1 MTDQTEIRL
10 QISRAYAEAVS
21 RPATNGGCCS
31 GPSPKGVA
39 ARAAGYGEQDLAE
52 LPEDAVANAF
62 GCGNPV
68 AFSEVGEGDVVLDLG
83 AGAGLDLLLAARRVG
98 PSGRVIGVDMTPE
111 MLERARRNVAGHGNV
126 EVRQGYIEELPVEDS
141 SVDWVISNCVIN
153 LSPDKPRVFREI
165 ARVLKPGGRM
175 RVSDIVAQ
183 DLPEEVRR
191 DPALYCSC
199 IAGAI
204 SQDEYL
210 QGLRDAGLEEVE
222 VLERTVYSGT
232 LLEDFVQSELPV
244 NQRSCCS
251 PATGLAR
258 SLEGRVWSV
267 RLAARKR

>member
-1 MTDQTEIRL
+1 MTDRPDIRL
-10 QISRAYAEAVS
+10 QVSRAYAEAVS
-21 RPATNGGCCS
+21 RPGNNGACCS

-39 ARAAGYGEQDLAE
+39 ARAAGYAERDLAG

-68 AFSEVGEGDVVLDLG
+68 AFSQVREGDVVLDLG
-83 AGAGLDLLLAARRVG
+83 AGAGLDLLLAARKVG

-111 MLERARRNVAGHGNV
+111 MLERARRNVADHANI
-126 EVRQGYIEELPVEDS
+126 EVRQGFIEELPVEDS

-175 RVSDIVAQ
+175 RVSDIVVQ

-199 IAGAI
+199 ISGAV
-204 SQDEYL
+204 SLEEYL
-210 QGLRDAGLEEVE
+210 QGLRDAGLQEVE
-222 VLERTVYSGT
+222 VLEQVVYSGT
-232 LLEDFVQSELPV
+232 LLQDFVQSELPA
-244 NQRSCCS
+244 NQRSCCGS
-251 PATGLAR
+251 EIGTSG

-267 RLAARKR
+267 RFAARKA